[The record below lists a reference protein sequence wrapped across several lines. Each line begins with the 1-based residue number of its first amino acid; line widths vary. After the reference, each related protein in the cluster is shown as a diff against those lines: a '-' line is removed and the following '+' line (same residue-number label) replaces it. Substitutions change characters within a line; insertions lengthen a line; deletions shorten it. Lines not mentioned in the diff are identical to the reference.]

1 MLVHGRSIHWLRIE
15 SRSRQSVARAEGEP
29 DAQASEC
36 HGKPEPEAVLRD
48 RAANTAEPLGMKLV
62 VVRSTGGLVPS
73 EKAPEIADLQRERQ
87 NGDNRTPGG

>member
-1 MLVHGRSIHWLRIE
+1 
-15 SRSRQSVARAEGEP
+15 
-29 DAQASEC
+29 
-36 HGKPEPEAVLRD
+36 
-48 RAANTAEPLGMKLV
+48 MKLV